1 MNEFEFDN
9 PIQLHLIDAFTSEA
23 FGGNS
28 AAIVYHDGLPI
39 KLMQQIAKE
48 MNLSETA
55 FISSSDKADYSLKWF
70 TPTIEVELCGHAT
83 IASLHFLSE
92 QGFIS
97 KNSDVTFET
106 LSGVLDCRVHDE
118 KYFMKLPVPKFREYE
133 GNVKDVIEA
142 IGLKASDLDSNYSP
156 VLQNNGN
163 LFIYT
168 KSLKTIINLKPNF
181 NELLNLS
188 NQKRGFTEFT
198 VFTTE
203 TVNEK
208 NDAHL
213 RFFAPFYG
221 IDEDPV
227 TGSANGPLLL
237 VLRMLGLINSN
248 TENKQ
253 FTFEQGDSVGRKGR
267 VTVTYSPGK
276 EELMIA
282 GNAVS
287 VMRGELFL

>member
-1 MNEFEFDN
+1 MEFDN
-9 PIQLHLIDAFTSEA
+9 PIQMHLIDAFTSEA

-28 AAIVYHDGLPI
+28 AAVVYQDDLPI
-39 KLMQQIAKE
+39 NLMQQIAKE

-55 FISSSDKADYSLKWF
+55 FISSSDKADYHLKWF

-83 IASLHFLSE
+83 IASLHYLSE

-97 KNSDVTFET
+97 KNSAVTFDT
-106 LSGVLDCRVHDE
+106 LSGILDCRVKDE
-118 KYFMKLPVPKFREYE
+118 KYYMKLPVPKFREYE
-133 GNVKDVIEA
+133 GVTNDVIET
-142 IGLKASDLDSNYSP
+142 IGMKSSDLDANYP
-156 VLQNNGN
+156 PILQNNGN
-163 LFIYT
+163 LFIYS
-168 KSLKTIINLKPNF
+168 KSLEAVKNLNPNF
-181 NELLNLS
+181 SELLKLS
-188 NQKRGFTEFT
+188 NQNRGFTEFT

-203 TVNEK
+203 TVDEK

-227 TGSANGPLLL
+227 TGSVNGPLLL
-237 VLRMLGLINSN
+237 VLRKLGLIDTD

-253 FTFEQGDSVGRKGR
+253 FTFEQGDSIGRIGR
-267 VTVTYSPGK
+267 VTVTYSPKK
-276 EELMIA
+276 EDLIIA
-282 GNAVS
+282 GNAVT

>member
-1 MNEFEFDN
+1 MEFDN
-9 PIQLHLIDAFTSEA
+9 PIQMHLIDAFTSEA

-28 AAIVYHDGLPI
+28 AAVVYQDDLPI
-39 KLMQQIAKE
+39 NLMQRIAKE

-55 FISSSDKADYSLKWF
+55 FISSSDKADYHLKWF

-83 IASLHFLSE
+83 IASLHYLSE

-97 KNSDVTFET
+97 KNSAVTFDT
-106 LSGVLDCRVHDE
+106 LSGILDCRVKDE
-118 KYFMKLPVPKFREYE
+118 KYYMKLPVPKFREYE
-133 GNVKDVIEA
+133 GVTNDVIET
-142 IGLKASDLDSNYSP
+142 IGMKSSDLDANYP
-156 VLQNNGN
+156 PILQNNGN
-163 LFIYT
+163 LFIYS
-168 KSLKTIINLKPNF
+168 KSLEAVKNLNPNF
-181 NELLNLS
+181 SELLKLS
-188 NQKRGFTEFT
+188 NQNRGFTEFT

-203 TVNEK
+203 TVDEK

-227 TGSANGPLLL
+227 TGSVNGPLLL
-237 VLRMLGLINSN
+237 VLRKLGLIDTD

-253 FTFEQGDSVGRKGR
+253 FTFEQGDSIGRIGR
-267 VTVTYSPGK
+267 VTVTYSPKK
-276 EELMIA
+276 EDLIIA
-282 GNAVS
+282 GNAVT